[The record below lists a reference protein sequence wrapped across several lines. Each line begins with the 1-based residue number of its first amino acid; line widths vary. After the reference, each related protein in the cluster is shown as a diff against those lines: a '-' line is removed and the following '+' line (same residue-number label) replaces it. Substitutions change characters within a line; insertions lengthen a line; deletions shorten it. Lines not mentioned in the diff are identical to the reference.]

1 MMGIHSSGALCAPK
15 LDGKRTTM
23 KTLSPDEALLFTGVS
38 FTSPSWRLAHFDLE
52 EEAVAS
58 DGSGG
63 RCWLIAI
70 MPVGISCKI
79 AYLPSTDIA
88 ELLLD
93 SLLIAQAAYAHR
105 AVRTERTAND
115 ER

>member
-23 KTLSPDEALLFTGVS
+23 KTLSPDEALLFTGIS
-38 FTSPSWRLAHFDLE
+38 FTSPSWRRARFDLE
-52 EEAVAS
+52 EE
-58 DGSGG
+58 SGTD
-63 RCWLIAI
+63 RCWIIAI

-79 AYLPSTDIA
+79 AYLPSADLA
-88 ELLLD
+88 ELVLD

-105 AVRTERTAND
+105 AAKTERTAND